1 MSIAVGI
8 LSLILSCFFAG
19 DKAEYRR
26 AHEICPDG
34 FVEWLDEG
42 VDIECDEQRHHVVC
56 TRDGCDVTSI
66 PL

>member
-34 FVEWLDEG
+34 FAEGRAEG
-42 VDIECDEQRHHVVC
+42 VDIQ
-56 TRDGCDVTSI
+56 RDG
-66 PL
+66 PRQHGG